1 MTNERSLESIPDREL
16 LHRLAQ
22 LVNNSRGTEGEII
35 SHIAEVD
42 ARRLYAREACPSMY
56 VYGTNVLHFSEA
68 EAYLRITVARA
79 AREHPVLLEML
90 AEGRLH
96 LSGIVRLTPYLTLE
110 NRDLLLER
118 ATHRS
123 KRQILE
129 MIAELAPKPDVR
141 SRMRKLPS
149 PRVAASASSPSS
161 GPAESVSPE
170 LCPARVPD
178 SAASGVAAPPS
189 AVVPLAPQRY
199 KVQFTASAELHDKLE
214 RLKAL
219 MRSKVPDGD
228 LAAIIEAA
236 VSEKLERLEAGR
248 FGATRAPRSQLSTS
262 NLSPGSRH
270 ISAAVKR
277 AVSARDGRQCTYR
290 DAQGRRCPARERLE
304 YHHRHPFG
312 FGGGRGPENIVLV
325 CKRHNALLAEHDYGP
340 KAMARRRRGRERPG
354 EESIARVWD

>member
-1 MTNERSLESIPDREL
+1 MSLEWPLESVTNDEVRRGLAHHVSDSRRSESGLVAYVAEAEIP
-16 LHRLAQ
+16 
-22 LVNNSRGTEGEII
+22 
-35 SHIAEVD
+35 
-42 ARRLYAREACPSMY
+42 RLYAEEAAPSLF
-56 VYGTNVLHFSEA
+56 VYCTNVLHFSEA

-170 LCPARVPD
+170 LCP
-178 SAASGVAAPPS
+178 
-189 AVVPLAPQRY
+189 
-199 KVQFTASAELHDKLE
+199 
-214 RLKAL
+214 
-219 MRSKVPDGD
+219 
-228 LAAIIEAA
+228 
-236 VSEKLERLEAGR
+236 
-248 FGATRAPRSQLSTS
+248 
-262 NLSPGSRH
+262 
-270 ISAAVKR
+270 
-277 AVSARDGRQCTYR
+277 
-290 DAQGRRCPARERLE
+290 
-304 YHHRHPFG
+304 
-312 FGGGRGPENIVLV
+312 
-325 CKRHNALLAEHDYGP
+325 
-340 KAMARRRRGRERPG
+340 
-354 EESIARVWD
+354 